1 MKLSTCASK
10 KSKPSSH
17 VAALVCSN
25 AGGVAVLSANQSQNI
40 GNAMADLKLQHGN
53 SLSSQSMAGKI
64 CAEDVILSSNSTTAS
79 VMEDRSASSDS
90 AQHKDAVSGADFKCP
105 NSAVQTQSKQ
115 VTLLTVCLRNDG
127 TGDSMDI
134 QNNDSAVVDGTD
146 EDSCDIMEISS
157 PPHETVAA
165 CEIPEIPTE
174 SVVTNNTVRPPL
186 TQTLI
191 EIVRQKA
198 VSFLNAV
205 KPRLFSPVLASDG
218 LDPCNRVM
226 FDGSTVH
233 VGSAIDD
240 IAVTFTWEPAD
251 LGLVDLGLDPVD
263 RPEKD
268 ESLEQCLFEA
278 MHR

>member
-17 VAALVCSN
+17 AADLVCSN

-40 GNAMADLKLQHGN
+40 GNAMADLKLLHGN
-53 SLSSQSMAGKI
+53 SLSSQSMAGKTG
-64 CAEDVILSSNSTTAS
+64 AEDAISSSNPTTNVA
-79 VMEDRSASSDS
+79 SASGDS
-90 AQHKDAVSGADFKCP
+90 SQHKDAVSGGDFKFP
-105 NSAVQTQSKQ
+105 DSVIQAPTKQ
-115 VTLLTVCLRNDG
+115 GSSLIVWRRNDG
-127 TGDSMDI
+127 TGDSTVI

-146 EDSCDIMEISS
+146 QDSCDIMEISS

-165 CEIPEIPTE
+165 CEIPQIPTE
-174 SVVTNNTVRPPL
+174 SIVTNNTVRPPL
-186 TQTLI
+186 TQTPI

-198 VSFLNAV
+198 ASFLNAV
-205 KPRLFSPVLASDG
+205 KSHLFSPVLASDG
-218 LDPCNRVM
+218 IDPYNRVM

-240 IAVTFTWEPAD
+240 IAVTFTWEPVDLD
-251 LGLVDLGLDPVD
+251 LGSVDK
-263 RPEKD
+263 PEKD
-268 ESLEQCLFEA
+268 ELSEQCLFEA